1 MDNREYT
8 ISEISEISG
17 YPAQTIQYFIEE
29 HLLSK
34 PVTRGYYTLY
44 GQRFMNRL
52 TLIKRMQENQL
63 GVNEIRQRV
72 TNLSD
77 DQVND
82 LLALNNETFS
92 EHYPPANEISPP
104 SPEEGQH
111 TQKDNSES
119 IPEPQASLYA
129 NRWQR
134 VEIMPGIEL
143 NIKESLLQTHQEN
156 LKDAIVEFI
165 NVFNNRNQD

>member
-1 MDNREYT
+1 
-8 ISEISEISG
+8 
-17 YPAQTIQYFIEE
+17 
-29 HLLSK
+29 
-34 PVTRGYYTLY
+34 
-44 GQRFMNRL
+44 MNRL

-82 LLALNNETFS
+82 LLALNNETFAERYTPENMISSSSS
-92 EHYPPANEISPP
+92 EGAQYA
-104 SPEEGQH
+104 
-111 TQKDNSES
+111 TQDNSN
-119 IPEPQASLYA
+119 PAPDPQANLRAS
-129 NRWQR
+129 RWQR

-143 NIKESLLQTHQEN
+143 NIKESLLRKNQDK

-165 NVFNNRNQD
+165 NVFNNKSQQ